1 MTHAVNPSPWEAETG
16 GSELGVQPG
25 EQSSKQPEPQSQI
38 RRRGGKKGTSQ
49 RFIKYTIELKLGI
62 HILLSNSRQRAHS
75 TNNP

>member
-25 EQSSKQPEPQSQI
+25 EEFQVTRTPIPNKKK
-38 RRRGGKKGTSQ
+38 GGKKGTSQ